1 MKIVKK
7 YSPKKLLYT
16 VTIII
21 GSILFLGCE
30 EPIKPV
36 SDSGP
41 ALPTPDNFYM
51 GTTMGFVRHQEEYGN
66 VVFKENG
73 MTKDPFQSVA
83 DHGGNIVRFRIDLP
97 PYSNSFTTGL
107 PDVDFC
113 SPEKVK
119 SGIQRAQAAGLKIQ
133 LTFSY
138 QSKALNSANQLNQ
151 YVAPLAWQPVANQ
164 LAKLRDSVYQHTYD
178 VLDDY
183 VNSGIIPAIVSIG
196 NETNFHII
204 QENVLEANLPAY
216 SPPRTVALL
225 NEGARAVRDINHK
238 YGKDIKVALHIFSA
252 SNMRAWMGEHVRRG
266 LDFDIMGLSHYHGW
280 HSLGDFND
288 WTEVVNYVRNTH
300 NKDFLMME
308 TAQLFTSGGYDNH
321 IDILGR
327 ENIPAGY
334 DNPPTSNTQ
343 RFYLKD
349 LAQEI
354 KNANGLGVIVWGAE
368 WVGSNTLIYPDQFGA
383 GSSWEN
389 KTYWD
394 SSYNLHDGINWMRD
408 VN

>member
-1 MKIVKK
+1 MNIFNK
-7 YSPKKLLYT
+7 YSSNKLAHAI
-16 VTIII
+16 VIII
-21 GSILFLGCE
+21 ACILVLSCE
-30 EPIKPV
+30 EPTKPV
-36 SDSGP
+36 PNTAPVLTDP
-41 ALPTPDNFYM
+41 QIFYK
-51 GTTMGFVRHQEEYGN
+51 GTTMGFVRHQEEFGN

-73 MTKDPFQSVA
+73 VPKDPFQSVA
-83 DHGGNIVRFRIDLP
+83 DYGGNIVRFRIDLP
-97 PYSNSFTTGL
+97 PYNNNFTIGK

-113 SPEKVK
+113 SPAKVK
-119 SGIQRAQAAGLKIQ
+119 SGILRAQAAGLKIQ

-138 QSKALNSANQLNQ
+138 QSKALNSANMLNP

-164 LAKLRDSVYQHTYD
+164 LAKLRDSVYQHTYS
-178 VLDDY
+178 VLEDY
-183 VNSGIIPAIVSIG
+183 VNSGIVPAIVSIG
-196 NETNFHII
+196 NETNFHVM
-204 QENVLEANLPAY
+204 QVNVPEANLPAY

-225 NEGARAVRDINHK
+225 NEGARAVRDINRV
-238 YGKDIKVALHIFSA
+238 YGVDIKVALHIFSA
-252 SNMRAWMGEHVRRG
+252 SNLQAWMGEHVRRG

-280 HSLGDFND
+280 HSFGSFNN

-308 TAQLFTSGGYDNH
+308 TAQLFTSNGYDNH

-327 ENIPAGY
+327 ENIPPGY
-334 DNPPTSNTQ
+334 PNPPTTDTQ
-343 RFYLKD
+343 RFYLRD

-354 KNANGLGVIVWGAE
+354 KNARGLGVIVWGGE

-389 KTYWD
+389 KTFWD
-394 SSYNLHDGINWMRD
+394 SNYNLHDGINWMRD